1 MKTRNRILSGYLAIG
16 TFTAVALAGC
26 GGANG
31 PDVEGLDTGSS
42 ELAATPTTLS
52 ALGNLAGRYS
62 GEVVLPT
69 SGLGLSKETRKVGLL
84 LERMPDNKTYM
95 AIVIRYT
102 NFFKD
107 NLSENLGRG
116 IERVVEKVSV
126 YRAAP
131 KSDNST
137 VLSLQPLVLKNGTLM
152 AVDTQQQLSELRI
165 SPRQNRGIGG
175 ASAALRNKV
184 SLHQAVITAGAAGA
198 AGESLPIRFDTFLEN
213 AAVPTSTWDREFIAD
228 KWEDTYVFAD
238 TLAKTKKTEGRI
250 QLDVS
255 KPATVQGSYTMTEVN
270 YRADS
275 KSALQKI
282 TGLYAMTPAVSG
294 AANPLASHL
303 GIFIDVVNRKKI
315 GFKTRELFLIEPT
328 ANGDRFSESN
338 QKGFIM
344 YFQRDFMNFKPQPK

>member
-31 PDVEGLDTGSS
+31 PGVEGLDSGSS
-42 ELAATPTTLS
+42 ELADTTTTLS

-102 NFFKD
+102 NFLKD

-137 VLSLQPLVLKNGTLM
+137 VLSLQPLVLKNGTL
-152 AVDTQQQLSELRI
+152 VVLDTQQQLSELRI

-175 ASAALRNKV
+175 AIAELGNKV
-184 SLHQAVITAGAAGA
+184 SVHQAMITAGA
-198 AGESLPIRFDTFLEN
+198 AGESLPIRFETFLKH
-213 AAVPTSTWDREFIAD
+213 ADVPTSTWDREFIAD

-238 TLAKTKKTEGRI
+238 TLAQTKKTEGRN

-303 GIFIDVVNRKKI
+303 GIFIDVVNRKNI

-344 YFQRDFMNFKPQPK
+344 YFQRDFMNFKPQTK